1 MPSPISIGK
10 ETLYTIEE
18 IAAAYGVSEVT
29 IRALIRGERLPGT
42 KIGRRWYVRER
53 DYQRFLK
60 ATPRLGTR
68 GPKRQNSKL

>member
-29 IRALIRGERLPGT
+29 IRGLIRTERLAGT

-53 DYQRFLK
+53 DFRRFQK
-60 ATPRLGTR
+60 ETPRLGTR
-68 GPKRQNSKL
+68 GPKREGRKG